1 MLIVRTFQT
10 QVQEFEDL
18 FTPMPGPSRANWHS
32 NDTLFVVFFGINDM
46 VSLMLLTRICAN
58 WQGRMNVS

>member
-46 VSLMLLTRICAN
+46 VSFDIADAN
-58 WQGRMNVS
+58 LR